1 MSPTR
6 QELETA
12 VAKQYGFDDYGAFR
26 TFFAAEFGKGFLNKL
41 EAELAKKEK
50 QSQQQ

>member
-6 QELETA
+6 KELETA
-12 VAKQYGFDDYGAFR
+12 VAKQYGFEGYGAFR

-41 EAELAKKEK
+41 EAELTKKEK
-50 QSQQQ
+50 QTEPH